1 MGLLDNNI
9 VLFATSINAVA
20 LVAFFKAMIDRARE
34 EMAAA
39 IEKVKLIDRQA
50 QEENQEHNE
59 NK

>member
-1 MGLLDNNI
+1 M
-9 VLFATSINAVA
+9 ANAD
-20 LVAFFKAMIDRARE
+20 LG